1 MHDITPFHFGNYDIR
16 IVDHDGN
23 PWFVASDVAKAL
35 GYDRPN
41 DAVRQ
46 HCKAQNT
53 TAIHRSNQRG
63 NPNVTIIPE
72 SDVYRLVIRSKLPE
86 AERFEKWVM
95 EDVLPSIRKTGGY
108 QMSDKEL
115 FARALIKA
123 NSMLEEA
130 QPAIDFY
137 NAVTDSKDAVDMAQ
151 VAKVLDVGMG
161 RNRLFQFLRGHGVL
175 RYNNE
180 PYQSYVDKGWFRVIE
195 QRYEDKHN
203 ATHIKMKT
211 LVYQKGIDGIRRLI
225 EKTENLDNPFN
236 VRGNV

>member
-1 MHDITPFHFGNYDIR
+1 MNSIIPFHFDDHDIR

-23 PWFVASDVAKAL
+23 PWFVARDVAVTL
-35 GYDRPN
+35 GYRN
-41 DAVRQ
+41 VHDAITT
-46 HCKAQNT
+46 HCKGGRKTRLPSKGGDQEY
-53 TAIHRSNQRG
+53 
-63 NPNVTIIPE
+63 TIIPE

-95 EDVLPSIRKTGGY
+95 EDVLPSIRKNGSYGVLTRE
-108 QMSDKEL
+108 QRIAQS
-115 FARALIKA
+115 LIDA
-123 NSMLEEA
+123 VAMLEE
-130 QPAIDFY
+130 QKPAVDFY

-180 PYQSYVDKGWFRVIE
+180 PYQSYIDRGWFCVIE
-195 QRYEDKHN
+195 QSYKGKYSE
-203 ATHIKMKT
+203 THVKMKT

-236 VRGNV
+236 VRGGV